1 MSTQRGNVNDQGI
14 FAVSGYLIPAA
25 FFVWLVNG
33 SLAPFVVVGLAIH
46 LGRGIKRGFD
56 SV

>member
-1 MSTQRGNVNDQGI
+1 MQRIKSSDQGI

-25 FFVWLVNG
+25 FFVWIVTS

-46 LGRGIKRGFD
+46 IGRGVKRGFD
-56 SV
+56 SA